1 MKTIRKTVN
10 RVNRYNN
17 NNTNSIKYKI
27 NPTEPKSKDGVRISL
42 ITATFLEMLNIVKL
56 YHWNTTMSQ
65 HQATD
70 ELYSSLNN
78 SVDEFIEVMLGKRR
92 TGFI

>member
-1 MKTIRKTVN
+1 M
-10 RVNRYNN
+10 Y
-17 NNTNSIKYKI
+17 
-27 NPTEPKSKDGVRISL
+27 
-42 ITATFLEMLNIVKL
+42 
-56 YHWNTTMSQ
+56 SQ

>member
-17 NNTNSIKYKI
+17 NKTNSIKYKI
-27 NPTEPKSKDGVRISL
+27 NPTEPKSKDGVRISNT

-56 YHWNTTMSQ
+56 YHWNTTMYSQ

-78 SVDEFIEVMLGKRR
+78 SVDEFIRR
-92 TGFI
+92 